1 MNNHIDTELLLN
13 YVEGSVEPALSLAI
27 ALHQKHCPTCRQKI
41 KDLESHYGEN
51 LELSES
57 THNEGAGFDR
67 LITDIAKLT
76 TADTN
81 KAVPQ
86 VSTNHDRENNGDI
99 SFVDDYAVAE
109 INRPLLKQLLNF
121 NQDDFEWQK
130 LSSKIS
136 TVGLE
141 LYDAS
146 FKVNLLRFSAKT
158 KIPKHTHL
166 GKEFTFVIEG
176 DFKDHKG
183 THTAGDFIA
192 CDGSDEHSP
201 VAGDTG
207 CVCLAITEAP
217 IKFTGILGPL
227 LNRYA
232 SY

>member
-1 MNNHIDTELLLN
+1 MNSHIDTELLLN
-13 YVEGSVEPALSLAI
+13 YVEGDLEPALSLAV

-51 LELSES
+51 LDLSES
-57 THNEGAGFDR
+57 SHNEDGGFER
-67 LITDIAKLT
+67 LIRHIAVLSTVDTDNT
-76 TADTN
+76 M
-81 KAVPQ
+81 PQ
-86 VSTNHDRENNGDI
+86 VSTDHDIENSEGLG
-99 SFVDDYAVAE
+99 FLEDYAVAE

-121 NQDDFEWQK
+121 NQGDFEWKK

-136 TVGLE
+136 TVALE

-146 FKVNLLRFSAKT
+146 YKVNLLRFSAKT

-166 GKEFTFVIEG
+166 GKEYTVVIEG

-183 THTAGDFIA
+183 SHAVGDFIV
-192 CDGSDEHSP
+192 CDGSDEHRP
-201 VAGDTG
+201 VVGGKG
-207 CVCLAITEAP
+207 CVCLAITDAP
-217 IKFTGILGPL
+217 LRFTGVLGPL

>member
-13 YVEGSVEPALSLAI
+13 YVEGNVEPALSLAI

-57 THNEGAGFDR
+57 SHNESGGFER
-67 LITDIAKLT
+67 LITDIGKLT

-86 VSTNHDRENNGDI
+86 VSTNYNRGNNGDI
-99 SFVDDYAVAE
+99 GFVEEYAVAA

-141 LYDAS
+141 LYDAG

-176 DFKDHKG
+176 NFKDHNCLLY
-183 THTAGDFIA
+183 T
-192 CDGSDEHSP
+192 SP
-201 VAGDTG
+201 SPRD
-207 CVCLAITEAP
+207 
-217 IKFTGILGPL
+217 
-227 LNRYA
+227 
-232 SY
+232 

>member
-1 MNNHIDTELLLN
+1 MNSHIDTELLLN
-13 YVEGSVEPALSLAI
+13 YVEGDLEPALSLAV

-51 LELSES
+51 LELAES
-57 THNEGAGFDR
+57 IHHDDGGFER
-67 LITDIAKLT
+67 LIRHIAT
-76 TADTN
+76 VDADNTMS
-81 KAVPQ
+81 Q
-86 VSTNHDRENNGDI
+86 VSTGHDIENSEGLG
-99 SFVDDYAVAE
+99 FLEDYAIAE

-121 NQDDFEWQK
+121 NQNDFEWQK

-136 TVGLE
+136 TVELE
-141 LYDAS
+141 LYDVS

-217 IKFTGILGPL
+217 LKFTGILGPL